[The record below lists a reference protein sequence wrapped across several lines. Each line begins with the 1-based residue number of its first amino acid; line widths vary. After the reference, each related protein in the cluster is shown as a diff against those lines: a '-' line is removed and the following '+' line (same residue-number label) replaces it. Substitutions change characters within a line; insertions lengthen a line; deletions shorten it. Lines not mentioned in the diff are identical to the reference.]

1 MKTQNESPSRFQKT
15 PKLWSRFISKKILPG
30 LLSKSHAQNSPK
42 SIPSNLYHHCS
53 ETPLDVFIDALV
65 NNNHRRLIK
74 SGSATP
80 ADIELA
86 WQNLF
91 YQYCD
96 IAGTKSYRQLFAINK
111 ELGQLKSRL
120 LTVYLCLKVLSV
132 NHEPQCVSILHKLG
146 YAYELNP
153 ENQEKYKN
161 QLSTIEQK
169 SRTIEIAIQEKEAE
183 YKNALAEFG
192 GKQATEEDFTKVL
205 VELSSF
211 MGFRLNPREITVS
224 EYLAIHQKYEK
235 EAQHAEMLK
244 RKSIR

>member
-1 MKTQNESPSRFQKT
+1 MQKMQT
-15 PKLWSRFISKKILPG
+15 LWSRFMPKKVIHG

-53 ETPLDVFIDALV
+53 ECPLDAFIDALV

-74 SGSATP
+74 SGNTTP
-80 ADIELA
+80 ADIEIA

-96 IAGTKSYRQLFAINK
+96 LSGTKSYRQLFAINK
-111 ELGQLKSRL
+111 ELGQLRSRL

-153 ENQEKYKN
+153 ENQEKYKKE
-161 QLSTIEQK
+161 LSTIEQK

-192 GKQATEEDFTKVL
+192 GSQVTEEDFTKAL

-224 EYLAIHQKYEK
+224 EYLAIRSKYEK
-235 EAQHAEMLK
+235 EAEHAEMMK
-244 RKSIR
+244 NKSCR